1 MKSIVISKT
10 QWYALKEK
18 INHDYPPSVSLVR
31 EKMKRV
37 LGFTPRLH
45 EQWDP
50 NGPYHIEM
58 HLDFFDEQKRT
69 FFLLKYGEYVYE
81 NSNTI

>member
-1 MKSIVISKT
+1 MKPIVISKQ
-10 QWYALKEK
+10 QWTALKEK
-18 INHDYPPSVSLVR
+18 VNKDYPPSVSLVR

-45 EQWDP
+45 EEWDARS
-50 NGPYHIEM
+50 GYHITM

-69 FFLLKYGEYVYE
+69 MFLLKYSEYVAQ
-81 NSNTI
+81 NCNT

>member
-1 MKSIVISKT
+1 MKAIILSKP

-18 INHDYPPSVSLVR
+18 VNQDYPPSVSLVR

-45 EQWDP
+45 ETWDSRT
-50 NGPYHIEM
+50 GYTIEM

-69 FFLLKYGEYVYE
+69 MFLLKYSEYVRKD
-81 NSNTI
+81 SNA

>member
-1 MKSIVISKT
+1 MKPIIISKK
-10 QWYALKEK
+10 QWTALKEK
-18 INHDYPPSVSLVR
+18 VNQDYPPSVNLVR

-45 EQWDP
+45 EEWDART
-50 NGPYHIEM
+50 GYTITM

-69 FFLLKYGEYVYE
+69 MFLLKYGEYVLKDCYA
-81 NSNTI
+81 